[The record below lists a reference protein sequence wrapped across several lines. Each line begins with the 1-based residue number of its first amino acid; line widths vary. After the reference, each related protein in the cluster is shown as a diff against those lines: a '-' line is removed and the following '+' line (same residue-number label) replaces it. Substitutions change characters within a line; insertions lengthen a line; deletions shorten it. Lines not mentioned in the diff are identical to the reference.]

1 MRNYEKYERKRNVF
15 IGFRL
20 SKEEKERLD
29 NFVKLSGLTQR
40 DYVAARSLQED
51 VIIVGNTRVY
61 KALSDQI
68 NKLINELKR
77 LNTGD
82 ELSDEF
88 IKLISLALT
97 IYQGMNENGTRKE

>member
-29 NFVKLSGLTQR
+29 KFVKLSGLTQR

-51 VIIVGNTRVY
+51 VVIVGNTRVY

-68 NKLINELKR
+68 NELINELKR

-82 ELSDEF
+82 ELSNEF
-88 IKLISLALT
+88 IKLMSFALI
-97 IYQGMNENGTRKE
+97 IYQGMNENSTRK

>member
-1 MRNYEKYERKRNVF
+1 MRNYEKYERRRNVF

-29 NFVKLSGLTQR
+29 KFVKLSGLTQR

-51 VIIVGNTRVY
+51 VVIVGNTRVY

-68 NKLINELKR
+68 NELINELKR

-82 ELSDEF
+82 ELSNEF
-88 IKLISLALT
+88 IKLMSFALI
-97 IYQGMNENGTRKE
+97 IYQGMNENGKRK

>member
-1 MRNYEKYERKRNVF
+1 MRNYEKYVRKRNVF

-29 NFVKLSGLTQR
+29 KFVKLSGLTQR

-51 VIIVGNTRVY
+51 VVIVGNTRVY

-68 NKLINELKR
+68 NELINELKR

-82 ELSDEF
+82 ELSNEF
-88 IKLISLALT
+88 IKLMSFALI
-97 IYQGMNENGTRKE
+97 IYQGMNENGTRK